1 MELEQLGNRLIN
13 KEITYDMEALKSE
26 HQIIINNLNQD
37 QKMDFGAITK
47 SAERGLGKQIFVQGY
62 GGMGKTSLWA
72 SRQKYDQR
80 ER

>member
-1 MELEQLGNRLIN
+1 MELEQLGNKLIN

-47 SAERGLGKQIFVQGY
+47 SAERGVGKQIFVQG
-62 GGMGKTSLWA
+62 
-72 SRQKYDQR
+72 
-80 ER
+80 